1 MTRGKVLT
9 FDKEHD
15 GEWQRVG
22 WMVAPSQWRP
32 VDEAGIFAVTAEG
45 YRGTMPLSFRVPPL
59 TAGDYRI
66 RLDLVRSGE
75 EPVQQRTAT
84 LYGFLR
90 VLDSPAPSERAA
102 GA

>member
-1 MTRGKVLT
+1 MVRGKVLA

-32 VDEAGIFAVTAEG
+32 VDQAGMFAVTAEG
-45 YRGTMPLSFRVPPL
+45 YRGTMPLSVQVPPL
-59 TAGDYRI
+59 TAGDYRV
-66 RLDLVRSGE
+66 RLDLVRGGE
-75 EPVQQRTAT
+75 ELMQQRTAT

-90 VLDSPAPSERAA
+90 VLDSSAHSDRAA
-102 GA
+102 SA